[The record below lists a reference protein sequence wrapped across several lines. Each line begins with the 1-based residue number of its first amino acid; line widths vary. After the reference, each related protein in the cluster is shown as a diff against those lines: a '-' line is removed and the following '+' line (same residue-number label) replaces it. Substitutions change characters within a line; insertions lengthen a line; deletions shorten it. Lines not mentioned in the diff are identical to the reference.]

1 MTGLTEQRLRRD
13 IVRRSS
19 ARRYLWGG
27 RRRHQVR
34 SAMRQ
39 RQGKGRRKTTRPDK
53 VIHVLFGPGGGR
65 LDRVAGVGA
74 TPGQPSAQTQQSRE
88 PITDLFTR
96 GEIARLLRTTPTR
109 LRTLD
114 RAGVVSPSGRR
125 RGRRAYTFADV
136 IQL

>member
-1 MTGLTEQRLRRD
+1 
-13 IVRRSS
+13 
-19 ARRYLWGG
+19 
-27 RRRHQVR
+27 
-34 SAMRQ
+34 MRQ
-39 RQGKGRRKTTRPDK
+39 RQGKGRRKTSRPEK

-65 LDRVAGVGA
+65 LDRVAGVGSVHGEA
-74 TPGQPSAQTQQSRE
+74 AGPQSRE

-96 GEIARLLRTTPTR
+96 GEIARLLRLTPTR

-136 IQL
+136 IQLRAAQGLLERNVRLRDVTQWLELKKTTRLS